1 MCLFL
6 KVLFRKNRIYF
17 SIFFLLFFF
26 MGRPSVISL
35 VFLGRP
41 SVILTTL
48 TTQTT
53 TEKHVNEVC
62 VLTKSCGPRAWIL
75 ISHSGPSYSN
85 LSHRLGF
92 A

>member
-53 TEKHVNEVC
+53 TEKRVNELVY
-62 VLTKSCGPRAWIL
+62 VLTKSCGPKAYLPTVIGV
-75 ISHSGPSYSN
+75 SG
-85 LSHRLGF
+85 
-92 A
+92 